1 MDSQPVALVAA
12 DSIFD
17 AVLTAYRQALNNAE
31 ITAEDDFFEFGG
43 DSLRVMEAT
52 ELIWKMTGVEIGLGL
67 FFTYPTAAEL
77 ATAILADQVSTAAHA
92 AIASKG
98 D

>member
-1 MDSQPVALVAA
+1 MDSQPVPPVAA

-31 ITAEDDFFEFGG
+31 ITAEDDFFELGG
-43 DSLRVMEAT
+43 DSVRVMDAT

-77 ATAILADQVSTAAHA
+77 ATAILADQVSTAAYA

>member
-1 MDSQPVALVAA
+1 MDSQPVPPVAA

-31 ITAEDDFFEFGG
+31 MTAEDDFFESGG
-43 DSLRVMEAT
+43 DSVMVLKAT
-52 ELIWKMTGVEIGLGL
+52 ELIWEMTGVEIGLGL

-77 ATAILADQVSTAAHA
+77 STAILASGTD
-92 AIASKG
+92 
-98 D
+98 